1 MSLFRS
7 LITSASGLTAQRMR
21 MDVISNNLANI
32 NTTRTENGEAY
43 RRQVVLFA
51 ERQPSFDAL
60 LAGDLNPSASPKVG
74 HGVRVTAISVDQSE
88 LRRVYEPGH
97 PDADAEGYVSYPNV
111 NPVTEMVDMISAS
124 RAYEANVTAVNAA
137 KAMAAKALEIGR

>member
-7 LITSASGLTAQRMR
+7 LITSASGLTAQRLR

-32 NTTRTENGEAY
+32 NTTRTEDGEAY

-51 ERQPSFDAL
+51 ERQ
-60 LAGDLNPSASPKVG
+60 ASLDELSQGGSNTLPPRVG
-74 HGVRVTAISVDQSE
+74 RGVRVSAIAVDQSDF
-88 LRRVYEPGH
+88 RRVYEPSH
-97 PDADAEGYVSYPNV
+97 PDADQDGYVNYPNV

-124 RAYEANVTAVNAA
+124 RAYEANVTVVNAA
-137 KAMAAKALEIGR
+137 KSMAAKALEIGR

>member
-7 LITSASGLTAQRMR
+7 LITGASGLTAQRLR

-51 ERQPSFDAL
+51 ERQPAL
-60 LAGDLNPSASPKVG
+60 EEAMQSADGSPMRVG
-74 HGVRVTAISVDQSE
+74 RGVRVTAIAPDQSDF
-88 LRRVYEPGH
+88 RRVYEPGH
-97 PDADAEGYVSYPNV
+97 PDADQDGYVNYPNV

-124 RAYEANVTAVNAA
+124 RAYEANVTVVNAA
-137 KAMAAKALEIGR
+137 KSMAAKALEIGR